1 MRYLT
6 DVRSWDFILGQRNS
20 DYFHMGDHNWQRTG
34 HLNVTKKRPFFASN
48 VTWSKSHQFENVN
61 FFAFYKPYQNGKTEP
76 KKEVRYF
83 TTSLPI
89 TSPLRRIGRRR
100 WGCEPMFQDFKSAG
114 WQITKCGLP
123 TDQARHNL
131 LTLLS
136 FNYLWSVSLGRWLC
150 KVSRRGEIDSK
161 KNDTIRFSDSA
172 LIG

>member
-1 MRYLT
+1 MILVRPALWSKSIYSREHDQAIVFHGDAEFGSVKLMRYLT

-89 TSPLRRIGRRR
+89 TFPLRRIGRRR
-100 WGCEPMFQDFKSAG
+100 WGCEPMFRDFKSCWVANH
-114 WQITKCGLP
+114 QM
-123 TDQARHNL
+123 
-131 LTLLS
+131 
-136 FNYLWSVSLGRWLC
+136 WLA
-150 KVSRRGEIDSK
+150 
-161 KNDTIRFSDSA
+161 N
-172 LIG
+172 